1 MEEKELT
8 SIDKI
13 FDEDNNENVVLYNK
27 NNEPVEFEQIFIMPL
42 DGADY
47 CILKPVEPLEGMSE
61 DEGIVFTLQEVDG
74 EEQLTVVQ
82 DQEIID
88 KVFDEYT
95 RLLNEAKITE

>member
-8 SIDKI
+8 PIDKI
-13 FDEDNNENVVLYNK
+13 FDEDNTENIVLYNK

-47 CILKPVEPLEGMSE
+47 CILKPIVPLEGMGE
-61 DEGIVFTLQEVDG
+61 DEGIVFTLQEVDD
-74 EEQLTVVQ
+74 EEQLVVVQ
-82 DQEIID
+82 DQEIVD

-95 RLLNEAKITE
+95 RLLKESMED